1 MKKYIKPN
9 LNIENL
15 EVKEVIAA
23 LSDVTNLGFNKGEAT
38 GGDAYNFE
46 DFWN

>member
-1 MKKYIKPN
+1 MKKYVKPS

-23 LSDVTNLGFNKGEAT
+23 LSNATNDAKVFDEK
-38 GGDAYNFE
+38 DAYTWE
-46 DFWN
+46 EFWN

>member
-15 EVKEVIAA
+15 EIKEVIAA
-23 LSDVTNLGFNKGEAT
+23 LSNATTNGFNAEGTEAF
-38 GGDAYNFE
+38 DWE
-46 DFWN
+46 QFWN